1 MSTLD
6 HNEPDEHKV
15 LGSHGPKEIDASAGY
30 EQSDVKVTG
39 IVVFLTSL
47 AIFVAV
53 CGVVTYGIGKLINAE
68 LNREDGP
75 NTKWTTDVDAQVRTL
90 GNLPT
95 SPDLQ
100 NKVAEMTK
108 RFPTPRVQ
116 TDDGN
121 LDVADLRARYDAQ
134 LRTVVPDPLP
144 EGLHVERDGPLLRF
158 TGYGSGGGVAYRD
171 LAAIEGAELD
181 ELIARQVRV
190 FAERGEE
197 FEWKRAAV
205 EARIAR
211 VEGLKAPRAFGWVEQ
226 DRWWEEET

>member
-6 HNEPDEHKV
+6 HNEPDDKKI
-15 LGSHGPKEIDASAGY
+15 LAPHGPKDIDASAGY
-30 EQSDVKVTG
+30 EQSDVQVTG

-75 NTKWTTDVDAQVRTL
+75 NTRWTSDADAQIRKL

-100 NKVAEMTK
+100 NKIAEMTTK
-108 RFPTPRVQ
+108 FPTPRVQ

-121 LDVADLRARYDAQ
+121 VDVADLHAREDLLLDNYSWVDRSQGKVRIPIERAMQIIAQ
-134 LRTVVPDPLP
+134 K
-144 EGLHVERDGPLLRF
+144 GLAVAPAVQEAPLLAGDQKPQVTVPLTSGFAR
-158 TGYGSGGGVAYRD
+158 TGYEQD
-171 LAAIEGAELD
+171 LAATQKAE
-181 ELIARQVRV
+181 EKQTH
-190 FAERGEE
+190 E
-197 FEWKRAAV
+197 
-205 EARIAR
+205 
-211 VEGLKAPRAFGWVEQ
+211 
-226 DRWWEEET
+226 

>member
-6 HNEPDEHKV
+6 HNEPHEEKI
-15 LGSHGPKEIDASAGY
+15 LGSHGPKDIDASAGY

-39 IVVFLTSL
+39 IIVFLTSL

-75 NTKWTTDVDAQVRTL
+75 NTKWTTDADAKIRTL

-95 SPDLQ
+95 NPDLQ
-100 NKVAEMTK
+100 NKIAEMTK

-121 LDVADLRARYDAQ
+121 LDVADLHAREDLLLDNYSWADRSQGKVRIPIERAMQIIAQ
-134 LRTVVPDPLP
+134 KGLP
-144 EGLHVERDGPLLRF
+144 VAPAAPEAPLLAGDQKPTITVPLTSGFAR
-158 TGYGSGGGVAYRD
+158 TGYEQD
-171 LAAIEGAELD
+171 LAATQKAEELYTHQGEGNGTGT
-181 ELIARQVRV
+181 RTQ
-190 FAERGEE
+190 
-197 FEWKRAAV
+197 
-205 EARIAR
+205 
-211 VEGLKAPRAFGWVEQ
+211 
-226 DRWWEEET
+226 ETKPE

>member
-6 HNEPDEHKV
+6 HNEPHEGKM
-15 LGSHGPKEIDASAGY
+15 LGSHGPKDIDASAGY

-75 NTKWTTDVDAQVRTL
+75 NTKWTTDADAKIRTL
-90 GNLPT
+90 GNMPAN
-95 SPDLQ
+95 PELQ
-100 NKVAEMTK
+100 NKIAEMTQ

-121 LDVADLRARYDAQ
+121 VDVADLHAREDLLLDNYSWVDRSQGKVRIPIERAMQIVAQKGIAVAPAAQDA
-134 LRTVVPDPLP
+134 
-144 EGLHVERDGPLLRF
+144 PLLAEDEKPKVTVPLTSGFAR
-158 TGYGSGGGVAYRD
+158 TGFEQD
-171 LAAIEGAELD
+171 LAASQKAEELYTHEGEGNGTGN
-181 ELIARQVRV
+181 RV
-190 FAERGEE
+190 
-197 FEWKRAAV
+197 
-205 EARIAR
+205 
-211 VEGLKAPRAFGWVEQ
+211 Q
-226 DRWWEEET
+226 ETKPE